1 MIVKKGNKG
10 DAVKAI
16 QEKLGIVADG
26 DFGTQTETAVKNF
39 QRSKGLQD
47 DGIVGLLTVEA
58 LGLKLE
64 EFLTTD
70 IQDSTLSTAEG
81 LLIHKSYLDKDQ
93 YKNGPTDK
101 FYVFLHHTAGAHDP
115 YATIRSWNNDT
126 RGRIATQFVV
136 GNKSTRGDATHD
148 GEVVE
153 CFPDEGWAY
162 HLGKNN
168 SSLLHPHSIGLEIC
182 NYGWLEKR
190 GGKFYT
196 YVGSVLP
203 DDQVIDLGFEF
214 RGYRYYHKYTEAQ
227 IVSVHQLLQEIS
239 RRHEQVNLRI
249 GLHEWLATHSP
260 AEAFDFKQEAC
271 DGKVRGLLTHTST
284 RKDKTDCSPQPML
297 VEMLR
302 DL

>member
-1 MIVKKGNKG
+1 MILKRGDRG

-16 QEKLGIVADG
+16 QEKLEIKMDGI
-26 DFGTQTETAVKNF
+26 FGSQTETAVKNF
-39 QRSKGLQD
+39 QHSKGIQA
-47 DGIVGLLTVEA
+47 DGIVGPVTIA
-58 LGLKLE
+58 MLGINLE

-70 IQDSTLSTAEG
+70 IQDSTHTTAEG
-81 LLIHKSYLDKDQ
+81 LLIHKSYLDKDE
-93 YKNGPTDK
+93 YKSGPTDK

-136 GNKSTRGDATHD
+136 GNTSTKGDTTHN

-168 SSLLHPHSIGLEIC
+168 SSLLHPHSIGIEIC

-190 GGKFYT
+190 SGKFYT
-196 YVGSVLP
+196 YVNNQLP
-203 DDQVIDLGFEF
+203 DDQVIDLGFTF

-227 IVSVHQLLQEIS
+227 IKSVHSLLQEIS
-239 RRHEQVNLRI
+239 QRHEQVNLGV
-249 GLHEWLATHSP
+249 GLPEWLAVQSP
-260 AEAFDFKQEAC
+260 AEAFDFKQDAC
-271 DGKVRGLLTHTST
+271 DGKVRGLLTHSNT

-297 VEMLR
+297 VDMLR
-302 DL
+302 NL